1 MGLIPYRN
9 IFDNKG
15 PILFIIEYIGSIAN
29 NNLFLFVM
37 EFVAVYIIAFII
49 TLKSNTLAEIFGSSD

>member
-49 TLKSNTLAEIFGSSD
+49 TLKGNTLAEIFGSSD

>member
-49 TLKSNTLAEIFGSSD
+49 TLIINSLLVIINCSD